1 MPRVARATSDMPVIR
16 AVSLV
21 LAHVPSLVRLGS
33 KPLRVLREIE
43 KPIEYLQPHLR
54 DWEAARTYAPNQVFI
69 GNLGVDELAAW
80 PTPWHRNPIAEA
92 GRFGPDGEIMPED
105 EFLGL
110 LAACDGFDLLALDR
124 DLADRARRALD
135 AHPVVGR
142 ESGRPAIRAGVTA
155 GVLDA
160 RIVIKEQ
167 DGTYSGFDVADLDED
182 RIGSLT
188 VFEGATS
195 GMISDDDVRLVA
207 DEIEPGTAAAMIVYE
222 NSWAA
227 PFVAAVR
234 RNGGVLV
241 ASERVHAQDLLDA
254 LDAVEAAS

>member
-1 MPRVARATSDMPVIR
+1 MQQS
-16 AVSLV
+16 
-21 LAHVPSLVRLGS
+21 
-33 KPLRVLREIE
+33 
-43 KPIEYLQPHLR
+43 
-54 DWEAARTYAPNQVFI
+54 
-69 GNLGVDELAAW
+69 
-80 PTPWHRNPIAEA
+80 
-92 GRFGPDGEIMPED
+92 GEIGPVDMVVIGYPASAPMTGEAVPI
-105 EFLGL
+105 L
-110 LAACDGFDLLALDR
+110 LDLVER
-124 DLADRARRALD
+124 GIVR
-135 AHPVVGR
+135 
-142 ESGRPAIRAGVTA
+142 
-155 GVLDA
+155 VLDA

-195 GMISDDDVRLVA
+195 GMIRDDDVRLVA